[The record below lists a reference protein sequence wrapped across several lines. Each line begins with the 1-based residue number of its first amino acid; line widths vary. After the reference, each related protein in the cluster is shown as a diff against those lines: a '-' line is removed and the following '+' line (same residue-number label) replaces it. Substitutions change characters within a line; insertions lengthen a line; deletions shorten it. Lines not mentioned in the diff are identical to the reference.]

1 MRKKRPPATH
11 ARITP
16 SRPPVINIECGS
28 GDRPCCAK
36 TGVFFARSGTL
47 GGRTMLKKGV
57 GGGRALIHPFSGAGV
72 FFALTG
78 IRRGAKR
85 GGGVDVITAYI
96 DWGRTRT
103 IPFAC
108 IHCNQIDV
116 ESSQTD
122 IWCSAYS
129 TYRFLSD
136 ANSNVG
142 YTFRAI
148 QNYTST
154 NHDLDL
160 QAGSEI

>member
-1 MRKKRPPATH
+1 
-11 ARITP
+11 
-16 SRPPVINIECGS
+16 
-28 GDRPCCAK
+28 
-36 TGVFFARSGTL
+36 
-47 GGRTMLKKGV
+47 MLKKGV
-57 GGGRALIHPFSGAGV
+57 KGGRILIHPFSGAGV

-116 ESSQTD
+116 DSSQTD
-122 IWCSAYS
+122 LWCSAYS

-148 QNYTST
+148 QNYKSK

-160 QAGSEI
+160 QAGSEIQLKKVNGVSSLQNYRGVHWNAYECNSYCGLQEG